1 MPWVAGWHHG
11 IIGPWQVPGDTLG
24 HIGGQAHVA
33 FQQAVAEGVVTKDI
47 QLFFM
52 GKQTIPP
59 FWINTTDPLIR
70 TEVTIAYLIY
80 EDITYSEAFYLI
92 NVGLIRTLCS

>member
-1 MPWVAGWHHG
+1 MSTLGWVHHADLCQKLVGLPWVTGWHHC

-33 FQQAVAEGVVTKDI
+33 LQQAVAEGVVPKEI
-47 QLFFM
+47 QLFFI
-52 GKQTIPP
+52 GKQTIPL

-70 TEVTIAYLIY
+70 TEETNAYLIY
-80 EDITYSEAFYLI
+80 QDI
-92 NVGLIRTLCS
+92 